1 MGKLGEGVV
10 VGGSFPSWSDDLPG
24 VKFALELQKKYRPNK
39 LVHNTMYMEG
49 LAEVMTQVEALRLA
63 MQKTPL
69 EKLKPVDVL
78 THGFYQI
85 KNFDTGGVTNTPLNY
100 GPGHIEGVNKVR
112 LDQVQGEKQVK
123 LGAWPVRHIY

>member
-1 MGKLGEGVV
+1 
-10 VGGSFPSWSDDLPG
+10 
-24 VKFALELQKKYRPNK
+24 
-39 LVHNTMYMEG
+39 
-49 LAEVMTQVEALRLA
+49 MTQVEALRLA

-100 GPGHIEGVNKVR
+100 GPGTSKESTRCAWTRSKARSRLSWGLGRFVIFINYRFCPGAGPWPRIERGTSN
-112 LDQVQGEKQVK
+112 G
-123 LGAWPVRHIY
+123 